1 MPYKVRLTVF
11 EGPLDLLL
19 QLIQR
24 RELDITQVSLALVTD
39 QYLQYIRDLEVVE
52 AEELTE
58 FLVIAAQLLLIKSR
72 LLLPSPPSPPADEE
86 DEEDVGQ
93 ILVERLEAYRRY
105 KAAAQQLHDR
115 EDRGQRA
122 FVRTAP
128 PEFPRPPLPQGAGLP
143 TQLLAALQ
151 QILAPQPLAPVSDVV
166 SPIRVSI
173 TDQMSIIRARL
184 EGRKPCTF
192 HSLFSP
198 ASSRMEVIVTFLALL
213 EMMRRGEVVAWQERV
228 FGEILIRTRCEQVE
242 ADQGEVPSGSP
253 PIPGVEG

>member
-1 MPYKVRLTVF
+1 MSYKVLLTVF

-72 LLLPSPPSPPADEE
+72 MLLPLPPSPPADDEEE
-86 DEEDVGQ
+86 DAGQ
-93 ILVERLEAYRRY
+93 SLVRRLEAYRRF
-105 KAAAQQLHDR
+105 KAAAQQLQNW

-128 PEFPRPPLPQGAGLP
+128 PAFPPPAVPHGAALPE
-143 TQLLAALQ
+143 QLLTALQ
-151 QILAPQPLAPVSDVV
+151 KTLAPQPSAPVSDVV
-166 SPIRVSI
+166 SAIRVSI
-173 TDQMSIIRARL
+173 TDQMSTIRGRL
-184 EGRKPCTF
+184 QGGRPCGF
-192 HSLFSP
+192 HSLLSP
-198 ASSRMEVIVTFLALL
+198 VSSRVEVIVTFLALL
-213 EMMRRGEVVAWQERV
+213 EMIRRREVVVWQERV
-228 FGEILIRTRCEQVE
+228 FGEILISTRRERVE
-242 ADQGEVPSGSP
+242 ASQGECMSVTSTGAADT
-253 PIPGVEG
+253 

>member
-24 RELDITQVSLALVTD
+24 QELDITQVSLALVTD
-39 QYLQYIRDLEVVE
+39 QYLQHIRNLEVVG

-72 LLLPSPPSPPADEE
+72 LLLPSPPAPPAAEPEE
-86 DEEDVGQ
+86 DAGQ
-93 ILVERLEAYRRY
+93 ALVERLEVYKRY
-105 KAAAQQLHDR
+105 KAAAQQLHHW
-115 EDRGQRA
+115 EDRGHRA
-122 FVRTAP
+122 FVRTALQ
-128 PEFPRPPLPQGAGLP
+128 EFPPPTLPQGAGLP
-143 TQLLAALQ
+143 SQLLTALQ
-151 QILAPQPLAPVSDVV
+151 EILAPRPSVPVSDVV
-166 SPIRVSI
+166 SPLRVSI
-173 TDQMSIIRARL
+173 ADQMVAIRGRL
-184 EGRKPCTF
+184 QGEEPCAF

-228 FGEILIRTRCEQVE
+228 FGEILISTRRERVE
-242 ADQGEVPSGSP
+242 ASRGEGPSESP
-253 PIPGVEG
+253 PNPGTEG